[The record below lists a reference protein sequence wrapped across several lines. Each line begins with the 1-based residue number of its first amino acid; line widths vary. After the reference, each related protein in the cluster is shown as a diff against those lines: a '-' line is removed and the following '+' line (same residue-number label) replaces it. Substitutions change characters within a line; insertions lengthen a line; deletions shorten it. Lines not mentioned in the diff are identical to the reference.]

1 MTFVHTR
8 TVVNG
13 FFHKII
19 YLKSEQPLRLQNL
32 GPVYM
37 EVEEPR

>member
-13 FFHKII
+13 FYHKII
-19 YLKSEQPLRLQNL
+19 YLKSEQPLRLQT
-32 GPVYM
+32 
-37 EVEEPR
+37 